1 MPEISPKT
9 DVRFIGGVGPK
20 KAALL
25 GDLGIATAGDL
36 LRSYPRTYEDRRN
49 RVTIDSLNEGAA
61 AAFKGKVLSVSN
73 KPAYY
78 AKGKKTPFHVLVG
91 DDTGAVE
98 VIFFNAKYLDRI
110 FTPGGSFVFFGV
122 PQRSRGK
129 LQLVHPDFEKADAAS
144 ECAGH
149 PIVPVYALKSGLSQK
164 DMRRWHEVAL
174 SAANQIDEYLPARV
188 TGAENLCGVS
198 DALTNIHFPPDK
210 EALSQARYRLVF
222 EELLILQTGLLRLK
236 AGRESEHGGQAK
248 TAETKAS
255 DFESLLPFS
264 FTGAQR
270 RVCGEVFAD
279 MASGSPMNRL
289 VQGDVGSGKTAV
301 AAAAVY
307 KAVKSGYQAVLMAP
321 TEILAGQHYDDL
333 SMLFDGKLS
342 VSLFTSGMA
351 TAERRESLARLASGE
366 TDFAIGTHALIQ
378 PDVKFLKLGLV
389 ITDEQH
395 RFGVNQRIALARK
408 GAGSAGNGGAGES
421 SPDVLVMTATPIPR
435 SLSFVIYGDL
445 DISVIDEMPPGRRK
459 VMTRAVTSAKRDDM
473 YEFVGCEIEKGGQA
487 YVVAPLIEDNAE
499 VEVTADLRS
508 AESLYDE
515 LAERFPQ
522 KRVALLHGRMKQSEK
537 DAVMASFSAGAT
549 DVLVSTVVIEVGV
562 NVPNATVMVIENAE
576 RFGLAQLHQLRG
588 RVGRG
593 GAQSYCILV
602 TDSDTEDARARAKTM
617 TETDDGFKIAEMDLA
632 MRGPGELF
640 GVRQHG
646 VPALRIA
653 DLARHIRIAEKAKAA
668 ARDLIADDP
677 LLVKPEN
684 RAFGDRVESLFRDVT
699 DIGL

>member
-1 MPEISPKT
+1 MPEIRPET

-25 GDLGIATAGDL
+25 GALGIATAGDL
-36 LRSYPRTYEDRRN
+36 LRSFPRTYEDRRN
-49 RVTIDSLNEGAA
+49 RTKIDALKEGEP
-61 AAFKGKVLSVSN
+61 AAFTGKVLSVSN

-78 AKGKKTPFHVLVG
+78 AKGKKTPFHVLIG
-91 DDTGAVE
+91 DDAGAVE
-98 VIFFNAKYLDRI
+98 VVFFNAKYMDRI
-110 FTPGGSFVFFGV
+110 FTPGRSFVFFGV
-122 PQRSRGK
+122 PQRNRGR
-129 LQLVHPDFEKADAAS
+129 LQLVHPDFEAADADS
-144 ECAGH
+144 LLAGH
-149 PIVPVYALKSGLSQK
+149 PIVPIYALKGGLSQK
-164 DMRRWHEVAL
+164 DMRRWHEAAL
-174 SAANQIDEYLPARV
+174 SAANQIEEYLPQRV
-188 TGAENLCGVS
+188 TDGENLCGVS
-198 DALTNIHFPPDK
+198 EALIDIHFPGDK
-210 EALSQARYRLVF
+210 EALSQARYRLIF
-222 EELLILQTGLLRLK
+222 EELLILQTGLLRQK
-236 AGRESEHGGQAK
+236 MGRESGQNGLAK
-248 TAETKAS
+248 DAAATVA
-255 DFESLLPFS
+255 DFEPLLSFP

-279 MASGSPMNRL
+279 MESAAPMNRL

-333 SMLFDGKLS
+333 SALFDGTLS
-342 VSLFTSGMA
+342 VSLLTSGMA
-351 TAERRESLARLASGE
+351 AAARREALERLASGE

-378 PDVKFLKLGLV
+378 PDVEFRKLGLV

-408 GAGSAGNGGAGES
+408 GADGDGAGES
-421 SPDVLVMTATPIPR
+421 LPDVLVMTATPIPR

-459 VMTRAVTSAKRDDM
+459 VITKAVTSAKRGEV
-473 YEFVGCEIEKGGQA
+473 YGFVGREIEKGGQA

-499 VEVTADLRS
+499 SDVTADLRS
-508 AESLYDE
+508 AESLRDE
-515 LAERFPQ
+515 LAGRFSER
-522 KRVALLHGRMKQSEK
+522 RVALLHGRMKQAEK
-537 DAVMASFSAGAT
+537 DSVMASFSGGET

-593 GAQSYCILV
+593 GAQSYCVLV
-602 TDSDTEDARARAKTM
+602 TDSDSEDARARAKTM
-617 TETDDGFKIAEMDLA
+617 TETDDGFKIAEMDLS

-646 VPALRIA
+646 IPALRIA

-668 ARDLIADDP
+668 ARGLLADDP
-677 LLVKPEN
+677 LLVKPGN

-699 DIGL
+699 DVGL

>member
-1 MPEISPKT
+1 MTEISPDT

-25 GDLGIATAGDL
+25 GALGIATVGDL
-36 LRSYPRTYEDRRN
+36 LRSFPRTYEDRRN
-49 RVTIDSLNEGAA
+49 RTTIDALTEGES
-61 AAFKGKVLSVSN
+61 AAFTGKVLSVSN

-98 VIFFNAKYLDRI
+98 VVFFNSKYMDRI
-110 FTPGGSFVFFGV
+110 FAPGRSFVFFGV
-122 PQRSRGK
+122 PQRNRGR
-129 LQLVHPDFEKADAAS
+129 LQLVHPDFERAEADS
-144 ECAGH
+144 LYAGH
-149 PIVPVYALKSGLSQK
+149 PILPVYALKSGLSQK
-164 DMRRWHEVAL
+164 DMRRWHEIAL
-174 SAANQIDEYLPARV
+174 PAVHQIEEYLPPRV
-188 TGAENLCGVS
+188 TGGENLCGVS
-198 DALTNIHFPPDK
+198 DALVNIHFPGDK

-222 EELLILQTGLLRLK
+222 EELLMLQTGLLRLK
-236 AGRESEHGGQAK
+236 TGRESERGGQAK
-248 TAETKAS
+248 TAETTVA
-255 DFESLLPFS
+255 DFESLLPFP

-321 TEILAGQHYDDL
+321 TEILAGQHFGDL
-333 SMLFDGKLS
+333 SALFDGKLN
-342 VSLFTSGMA
+342 VSLLTSGMA
-351 TAERRESLARLASGE
+351 AAERREALGRLASGE

-378 PDVKFLKLGLV
+378 PDVEFLKLGLV

-408 GAGSAGNGGAGES
+408 GAGSSGAGES

-435 SLSFVIYGDL
+435 SLSFVLYGDL

-459 VMTRAVTSAKRDDM
+459 VITKAVTSAKRDEV
-473 YEFVGCEIEKGGQA
+473 YGFVGREIEKGGQV

-499 VEVTADLRS
+499 FEITADLRS

-515 LAERFPQ
+515 LAGRFPQ
-522 KRVALLHGRMKQSEK
+522 RRVALLHGRMKQAEK
-537 DAVMASFSAGAT
+537 DAVMASFSAGES

-602 TDSDTEDARARAKTM
+602 TDSDSEDARARAKTM
-617 TETDDGFKIAEMDLA
+617 TETDDGFKIAEMDLSL
-632 MRGPGELF
+632 RGPGELF

-646 VPALRIA
+646 IPSLRIA

-668 ARDLIADDP
+668 ARSLLADDP

-699 DIGL
+699 DVGL

>member
-1 MPEISPKT
+1 MPEISPET
-9 DVRFIGGVGPK
+9 DVRFISGVGPK

-25 GDLGIATAGDL
+25 GALGIATAGDL
-36 LRSYPRTYEDRRN
+36 LRAYPRTYEDRRN
-49 RVTIDSLNEGAA
+49 RTTIGALKENEP
-61 AAFKGKVLSVSN
+61 AAFVGKVLSVSS

-78 AKGKKTPFHVLVG
+78 AKGKMTPLHVLVG

-98 VIFFNAKYLDRI
+98 AVFFNAKYMHRI
-110 FTPGGSFVFFGV
+110 FTAGRSFVFFGAL
-122 PQRSRGK
+122 QRNRGQ
-129 LQLVHPDFEKADAAS
+129 LQLVHPDFEAADAVD
-144 ECAGH
+144 AGH
-149 PIVPVYALKSGLSQK
+149 PIVPVYALKSGLAQK

-174 SAANQIDEYLPARV
+174 PAADQIEEYLPPRV
-188 TGAENLCGVS
+188 MDGEKLCGVS
-198 DALTNIHFPPDK
+198 EALVNIHFPEDK
-210 EALSQARYRLVF
+210 NALSQAKYRLVF
-222 EELLILQTGLLRLK
+222 EELLILQTGLLRLRI
-236 AGRESEHGGQAK
+236 GRESEHGGRAK
-248 TAETKAS
+248 MAETTAS
-255 DFESLLPFS
+255 DFESLLPFP
-264 FTGAQR
+264 FTGAQK

-321 TEILAGQHYDDL
+321 TEILAGQHFGDL
-333 SMLFDGKLS
+333 SALFDGKLS

-351 TAERRESLARLASGE
+351 AAERREALARLSSGE

-378 PDVKFLKLGLV
+378 PDVKFRDLGLV

-408 GAGSAGNGGAGES
+408 GAGGGGAGAS

-435 SLSFVIYGDL
+435 SLSFVVYGDL

-459 VMTRAVTSAKRDDM
+459 VVTKAVGAAKRDDV
-473 YEFVGCEIEKGGQA
+473 YGFVGREIEKGGQA
-487 YVVAPLIEDNAE
+487 YVVAPLIEDNE
-499 VEVTADLRS
+499 DSEVTAGLRS

-515 LAERFPQ
+515 LTARFPGR
-522 KRVALLHGRMKQSEK
+522 RVALLHGRMKQAEK
-537 DAVMASFSAGAT
+537 DAVMASFADGGT

-593 GAQSYCILV
+593 GAQSYCVLV
-602 TDSDTEDARARAKTM
+602 TDSDSEDARARAKTM
-617 TETDDGFKIAEMDLA
+617 TETDDGFAIAEMDLA

-668 ARDLIADDP
+668 AKELLADDP
-677 LLVKPEN
+677 MLVKPAN
-684 RAFGDRVESLFRDVT
+684 RAFGDHVDSLFRDVT